1 MSEVPYYAS
10 SPYVQPRPVP
20 ENMHFVLID
29 LLVYHSALGCR
40 VIKKKREGRESQWS
54 DEWSL
59 IGVEPVL

>member
-1 MSEVPYYAS
+1 
-10 SPYVQPRPVP
+10 
-20 ENMHFVLID
+20 MHFVLID
-29 LLVYHSALGCR
+29 LLVYHSALGWR